1 VAEQGQTSALQLA
14 LLSNRFEGCA
24 RAMMNTLL
32 RTARSAIL
40 NTARDFSC
48 CILTAGDELLAMAE
62 SLPIHVMSGPDLIA
76 AYMKETHPRLRRGDA
91 FLHNSPYHGNSHAA
105 DWCVVAPVLDD
116 EGAHRYTVLAKA
128 HLADCGNAVPT
139 TYVADATDVYNE
151 GALIF
156 PCVQVQ
162 EDYRNREDV
171 LRMARARIRVPDLWY
186 GDFLALLGA
195 ARIGERRLLELLR
208 EVGVEPLEQYQR
220 DWFDYSEQRMV
231 AAIRKMPA
239 GSVVR
244 EGRHDPVSG
253 MPDGISVKVTVTVD
267 PKQALVQVDLRDNLD
282 CQPCGLNLTEATART
297 AAMMG
302 IFTGLGT
309 VVPPNAGSFRRLRI
323 HLRENCVVGIPRHP
337 TSCSA
342 ATTDLS
348 ELTAS
353 LVALALGDLGEG
365 FGLAQI
371 GRAQPASMAVI
382 SGVDPREHGGP
393 FVNQLIL
400 AVTGGAGAPRADG
413 WLTILGIGA
422 AGFLFRDSVEIDE
435 MKYPI
440 VVHEQRII
448 PDSEG
453 AGRFRGS
460 PGAYVEFGP
469 IPGCELDVVYLSDG
483 TYNPSEGVRG
493 GLPGGRASQRK
504 RGRDGELSDELGA
517 YAHLRLAPGETI
529 VGHTCGGGGYGPP
542 HERDAQRVAA
552 DVREGWITRERAFD
566 LYGVLVDN
574 GEVDEAATAARRASL
589 MSAETL
595 ISGLTRARSRS
606 RTGSG
611 RAHTQ
616 GKWSNFGQGAVAEV
630 DEERR
635 RARSSR
641 PRC

>member
-1 VAEQGQTSALQLA
+1 
-14 LLSNRFEGCA
+14 
-24 RAMMNTLL
+24 MMNTLL

-48 CILTAGDELLAMAE
+48 CILTRDDEMLAMAE

-76 AYMKETHPRLRRGDA
+76 RYMKETHPTLRRGDA

-105 DWCVVAPVLDD
+105 DWCVVIPVIDD
-116 EGAHRYTVLAKA
+116 EGVHRWTVLAKA
-128 HLADCGNAVPT
+128 HLADCGNAIPT
-139 TYVADATDVYNE
+139 TYVADAKDVYNE

-156 PCVQVQ
+156 PCVKVQ
-162 EDYRNREDV
+162 EDYGNCEDV
-171 LRMARARIRVPDLWY
+171 LRMAQVRIRVPSLWY

-195 ARIGERRLLELLR
+195 ARIGERRLLDLINESGP
-208 EVGVEPLEQYQR
+208 ETLEQYER
-220 DWFDYSEQRMV
+220 DWFDYSEQRMI
-231 AAIRKMPA
+231 AAIRNIPA
-239 GSVVR
+239 GTVIR
-244 EGRHDPVSG
+244 EGRHDPVPG
-253 MPDGISVKVTVTVD
+253 TPDGVPVKVAVTVD
-267 PKQALVQVDLRDNLD
+267 PEEARIEVDLRDNLD
-282 CQPCGLNLTEATART
+282 CQPFGLNLTEATART

-302 IFTGLGT
+302 VFTGLGA
-309 VVPPNAGSFRRLRI
+309 VVPPNAGSFRRLRV
-323 HLRENCVVGIPRHP
+323 HLRENCIVGIPRHP
-337 TSCSA
+337 YSCSA

-382 SGVDPREHGGP
+382 SGIDPRGQGDP

-400 AVTGGAGAPRADG
+400 AVTGGAGGPHADG

-448 PDSEG
+448 SDSEG

-469 IPGCELDVVYLSDG
+469 IDGSKLDVVYLSDG
-483 TYNPSEGVRG
+483 TYNPSVGVRG
-493 GLPGGRASQRK
+493 GLPGGTASQRK
-504 RGRDGELSDELGA
+504 RGVDGGLSDELGS
-517 YAHLRLAPGETI
+517 YAQVVLHPGETL

-542 HERDAQRVAA
+542 HERDPRRVLK
-552 DVREGWITRERAFD
+552 DVREGWISPERAFD
-566 LYGVLVDN
+566 VYGVRIRDD
-574 GEVDEAATAARRASL
+574 GEIDQAATASRRAEL
-589 MSAETL
+589 AQ
-595 ISGLTRARSRS
+595 LT
-606 RTGSG
+606 
-611 RAHTQ
+611 
-616 GKWSNFGQGAVAEV
+616 
-630 DEERR
+630 
-635 RARSSR
+635 
-641 PRC
+641 

>member
-1 VAEQGQTSALQLA
+1 MRRVAEERETSPLQLA
-14 LLSNRFEGCA
+14 LLSNRFEGVA

-76 AYMKETHPRLRRGDA
+76 AYMKETNPTLRRGDA

-105 DWCVVAPVLDD
+105 DWCVVVPVVD
-116 EGAHRYTVLAKA
+116 EAGEHRYTVLAKA
-128 HLADCGNAVPT
+128 HLADCGNSVPT
-139 TYVADATDVYNE
+139 TYVADAKDVYNE
-151 GALIF
+151 GALLF
-156 PCVQVQ
+156 PCVKVQ
-162 EDYRNREDV
+162 EEYRNREDV
-171 LRMARARIRVPDLWY
+171 LRMARARIRVPELWY

-195 ARIGERRLLELLR
+195 ARIGERRLLDLVSETGVDALR
-208 EVGVEPLEQYQR
+208 QYER
-220 DWFDYSEQRMV
+220 DWFDYSERLMV
-231 AAIRKMPA
+231 SAIRRMPA

-244 EGRHDPVSG
+244 EGRHDPVPG
-253 MPDGISVKVTVTVD
+253 MPDGIPVRVTVTVD
-267 PKQALVQVDLRDNLD
+267 PDAALLEVDLRDNLD

-302 IFTGLGT
+302 VFTGLDA
-309 VVPPNAGSFRRLRI
+309 VVPPNAGSFRRLQV

-337 TSCSA
+337 HSCSA

-382 SGVDPREHGGP
+382 SGVDPRPGGGP

-400 AVTGGAGAPRADG
+400 AVTGGAGGPRADG

-440 VVHEQRII
+440 VVREQRII

-469 IPGCELDVVYLSDG
+469 VDGCELDLVYLSDG
-483 TYNPSEGVRG
+483 TYNPSVGVRG
-493 GLPGGRASQRK
+493 GLPGGKAAQR
-504 RGRDGELSDELGA
+504 RRSVEGTLSDELGA
-517 YAHLRLAPGETI
+517 YAQIRLRAGETI

-542 HERDAQRVAA
+542 HERDPKRVAA
-552 DVREGWITRERAFD
+552 DVREGWITPERAFD
-566 LYGVLVDN
+566 VYGVRVGPD
-574 GEVDEAATAARRASL
+574 GEVDEIATAARRRAAS
-589 MSAETL
+589 
-595 ISGLTRARSRS
+595 SGGAR
-606 RTGSG
+606 T
-611 RAHTQ
+611 A
-616 GKWSNFGQGAVAEV
+616 
-630 DEERR
+630 
-635 RARSSR
+635 
-641 PRC
+641 

>member
-1 VAEQGQTSALQLA
+1 VDEQRATVPLQLA
-14 LLSNRFEGCA
+14 LLSNRFEGVA

-48 CILTAGDELLAMAE
+48 CVLTRDDALLAMAE

-76 AYMKETHPRLRRGDA
+76 RYLKESHPTLRRGDA

-105 DWCVVAPVLDD
+105 DWCVVVPVIDD
-116 EGAHRYTVLAKA
+116 DGVHRYTVLAKA
-128 HLADCGNAVPT
+128 HLADCGNSVPT
-139 TYVADATDVYNE
+139 TYVADAKDVYNE

-156 PCVQVQ
+156 PCVKVQ
-162 EDYRNREDV
+162 EDYRNRDDV
-171 LRMARARIRVPDLWY
+171 LRMAQVRIRVPELWY

-195 ARIGERRLLELLR
+195 ARIGERRVLELIR
-208 EVGVEPLEQYQR
+208 ESGAATLEQYER
-220 DWFDYSEQRMV
+220 DWFDYSEQRMI
-231 AAIRKMPA
+231 AAIRRMPA
-239 GSVVR
+239 GTVVR
-244 EGRHDPVSG
+244 EGRHDPVPG
-253 MPDGISVKVTVTVD
+253 MPDGVPVKVEVTVD
-267 PKQALVQVDLRDNLD
+267 PDEARIDVDLRDNLD

-302 IFTGLGT
+302 VFTGLGA
-309 VVPPNAGSFRRLRI
+309 VVPPNAGSFRRLRV

-337 TSCSA
+337 YSCSA

-382 SGVDPREHGGP
+382 SGVDPRDGGR

-400 AVTGGAGAPRADG
+400 AVTGGAGAPHADG

-440 VVHEQRII
+440 VVHEQRLVR
-448 PDSEG
+448 DSEG
-453 AGRFRGS
+453 AGRHRGS
-460 PGAYVEFGP
+460 PGALVEFGP
-469 IPGCELDVVYLSDG
+469 MEGSELDVVYLSDG
-483 TYNPSEGVRG
+483 TYNPSVGVRG
-493 GLPGGRASQRK
+493 GLPGGTASQRK
-504 RGRDGELSDELGA
+504 RGVDGRLSDELGS
-517 YAHLRLAPGETI
+517 YAQVTLRSGETI

-542 HERDAQRVAA
+542 HERDPRRVLA
-552 DVREGWITRERAFD
+552 DVREGWVSADRAFD
-566 LYGVLVDN
+566 VYGVRIGDD
-574 GEVDEAATAARRASL
+574 GEIDEAATAARR
-589 MSAETL
+589 E
-595 ISGLTRARSRS
+595 
-606 RTGSG
+606 
-611 RAHTQ
+611 H
-616 GKWSNFGQGAVAEV
+616 
-630 DEERR
+630 
-635 RARSSR
+635 
-641 PRC
+641 

>member
-1 VAEQGQTSALQLA
+1 VAEARATVPLQLA
-14 LLSNRFEGCA
+14 LLSNRFEGIA

-48 CILTAGDELLAMAE
+48 CVLTRDDELLAMAE

-76 AYMKETHPRLRRGDA
+76 QYLKQTHPTLRRGDA

-105 DWCVVAPVLDD
+105 DWCVVIPVIDD
-116 EGAHRYTVLAKA
+116 EGVHRYTVLAKA

-139 TYVADATDVYNE
+139 TYVADAKDVYNE

-156 PCVQVQ
+156 PCVKVQ

-171 LRMARARIRVPDLWY
+171 LRMAKVRIRVPELWY
-186 GDFLALLGA
+186 GDYLALLGA
-195 ARIGERRLLELLR
+195 ARIGERRVLELMR
-208 EVGVEPLEQYQR
+208 ESGPETLEQYER
-220 DWFDYSEQRMV
+220 DWFGYSEQRMI
-231 AAIRKMPA
+231 AAIRSIPA
-239 GSVVR
+239 GTVVR
-244 EGRHDPVSG
+244 EGRHDPVPG
-253 MPDGISVKVTVTVD
+253 MPDGVPVKAVVTVD
-267 PKQALVQVDLRDNLD
+267 PEEARIEVDLRDNLD

-302 IFTGLGT
+302 VFTGLGT

-323 HLRENCVVGIPRHP
+323 RLRENCVVGIPRHP
-337 TSCSA
+337 YSCSA

-353 LVALALGDLGEG
+353 LVALALGDFGEG

-371 GRAQPASMAVI
+371 GRAQPTSMAVI
-382 SGVDPREHGGP
+382 SGNDPRDRGSP

-400 AVTGGAGAPRADG
+400 AVTGGAGAPHADG

-440 VVHEQRII
+440 VVHEQRIV

-453 AGRFRGS
+453 AGRYRGS
-460 PGAYVEFGP
+460 PGALVEFGP
-469 IPGCELDVVYLSDG
+469 IAGAELDVVYLSDG
-483 TYNPSEGVRG
+483 TYNPSVGVRG
-493 GLPGGRASQRK
+493 GLPGGTASQRK
-504 RGRDGELSDELGA
+504 RGVDGRLSDELGS
-517 YAHLRLAPGETI
+517 YAQVRLQSSETL

-542 HERDAQRVAA
+542 HERDPQHVLA
-552 DVREGWITRERAFD
+552 DVREGWISAERAFD
-566 LYGVLVDN
+566 VYGVRIGGD
-574 GEVDEAATAARRASL
+574 GEVDRAATAARRAEL
-589 MSAETL
+589 AKP
-595 ISGLTRARSRS
+595 A
-606 RTGSG
+606 
-611 RAHTQ
+611 A
-616 GKWSNFGQGAVAEV
+616 
-630 DEERR
+630 
-635 RARSSR
+635 
-641 PRC
+641 